1 VATVWDNPPHIPF
14 TFNFGRINQPAG
26 FIYQTGINILYGG
39 PAQFRTLAL
48 FNTSNY
54 VDTFAEYVISLL
66 MLWAAIFFPWWLLR
80 IFRDY
85 CCDGIYAAKNILM
98 SIYDQMRGGPT
109 TPPPTPPPSPLEIT
123 TKLKIPQEA
132 EIPIKVRL
140 ETAEE
145 IKKAKTEEISR
156 SLSISISKLTEI
168 ANFETNKELRENVIK
183 NISYLQNPIQAKTV
197 AERQKFMLIRN
208 ELFNRAIKQDKIAQ
222 KILSA
227 ISTSKTEQAVL
238 KETIA
243 KTVPQTVP
251 ITHIVS
257 VKVKI
262 PVEKANAVSFSFVKT
277 LAQNTTFTNYLS
289 QLTNLPQANIQS
301 IFNSYVQNIS
311 QPIKKVVDTIASQTG
326 VEKEKV
332 VKTIAS
338 IREVISRSKLIN
350 NIAQKEKIT
359 EDQGEKII
367 SLIPQ
372 VIEKGEETKP
382 ISSTLSPQVNLPEEK
397 VNNFIQSVFT
407 SIKTDNKFIDQIA
420 NQVNLPSYQIKTIL
434 HIFTQ
439 NINQPTTSFIKNIAS
454 QTGVKDELIHQTLNK
469 TTEEISKSRSFYH
482 EIIEKVGRDEN
493 LEPKAVE
500 KIIENQISTL
510 VEPEKHIEETIT
522 IPSSVSIEE
531 YEEVK
536 RMWKSQYEKGEV
548 PKTEKITTREDW
560 INNEIIFIT
569 NTLNKLLSPDKELQQ
584 QGLEEIGYILPIFLI
599 NNLTGEQLIVYLKAK
614 LEAAKEVLQEK
625 EKEKE
630 IMDKLKN
637 KQEEEK
643 VKVTSPKVKEEE
655 KAMELEKQ
663 ISPQPFESSE
673 KQ

>member
-1 VATVWDNPPHIPF
+1 
-14 TFNFGRINQPAG
+14 
-26 FIYQTGINILYGG
+26 
-39 PAQFRTLAL
+39 
-48 FNTSNY
+48 
-54 VDTFAEYVISLL
+54 
-66 MLWAAIFFPWWLLR
+66 
-80 IFRDY
+80 
-85 CCDGIYAAKNILM
+85 
-98 SIYDQMRGGPT
+98 
-109 TPPPTPPPSPLEIT
+109 
-123 TKLKIPQEA
+123 
-132 EIPIKVRL
+132 
-140 ETAEE
+140 
-145 IKKAKTEEISR
+145 
-156 SLSISISKLTEI
+156 
-168 ANFETNKELRENVIK
+168 
-183 NISYLQNPIQAKTV
+183 
-197 AERQKFMLIRN
+197 MLIRN

-277 LAQNTTFTNYLS
+277 LAQNTTFTSYLS

-372 VIEKGEETKP
+372 VVEKGEETKP

-397 VNNFIQSVFT
+397 VNTFIQSVFT

-420 NQVNLPSYQIKTIL
+420 NQVNLPSYQTKTIL

-493 LEPKAVE
+493 LEPKAKGQFTEEDKMQTINLSKPAKGRYFCFEALSSYNNSSSAAIAELDIFNFEGKSISHQNWSVAYVSSE
-500 KIIENQISTL
+500 ELIKENGGAENAIDGQTFNYWHSQWSSKQPGYPHYIVIDL
-510 VEPEKHIEETIT
+510 GKEENVTGFGYV
-522 IPSSVSIEE
+522 PVAEGS
-531 YEEVK
+531 
-536 RMWKSQYEKGEV
+536 KGRIKDFQV
-548 PKTEKITTREDW
+548 FIGNDIVTRE
-560 INNEIIFIT
+560 
-569 NTLNKLLSPDKELQQ
+569 
-584 QGLEEIGYILPIFLI
+584 
-599 NNLTGEQLIVYLKAK
+599 
-614 LEAAKEVLQEK
+614 
-625 EKEKE
+625 
-630 IMDKLKN
+630 
-637 KQEEEK
+637 
-643 VKVTSPKVKEEE
+643 
-655 KAMELEKQ
+655 
-663 ISPQPFESSE
+663 
-673 KQ
+673 